1 MSGESGSPFGERLR
15 QWRQRRGL
23 SQLALAGLVGS
34 TTRHISFLET
44 GRSRPSHHM
53 TIRLATAL
61 DVGLRECNQLLRAAG
76 LKAEYREAA
85 IDSADLAP
93 YRRALDG
100 LLDAHDPYPAMV
112 LDRHW
117 TVVLANRSARSLFG
131 DGLVGTNF
139 VRDVLTNPASAAM
152 VVNWSEV
159 AWAGLDR
166 LRQQAER
173 DPFDGELH
181 DLVRAAEVALDA
193 VERPSS
199 ASDVTVC
206 PELLINGTVVRTIS
220 MVARFDLAADITLAE
235 LRVELMYPRDADAER
250 FFRGDDQCR
259 LRSAEPLIVTTVAV
273 TMRGHDSGSAPAPR
287 EC

>member
-23 SQLALAGLVGS
+23 SQLALAGLAGS

-76 LKAEYREAA
+76 LKAEYKEAA
-85 IDSADLAP
+85 IDSADIAP

-100 LLDAHDPYPAMV
+100 LLTAHDPYPAMV

-117 TVVLANRSARSLFG
+117 TVILANRSARSLFG

-159 AWAGLDR
+159 AGAWPDTR
-166 LRQQAER
+166 
-173 DPFDGELH
+173 
-181 DLVRAAEVALDA
+181 
-193 VERPSS
+193 
-199 ASDVTVC
+199 
-206 PELLINGTVVRTIS
+206 
-220 MVARFDLAADITLAE
+220 
-235 LRVELMYPRDADAER
+235 
-250 FFRGDDQCR
+250 
-259 LRSAEPLIVTTVAV
+259 RSK
-273 TMRGHDSGSAPAPR
+273 RYAP
-287 EC
+287 

>member
-1 MSGESGSPFGERLR
+1 
-15 QWRQRRGL
+15 
-23 SQLALAGLVGS
+23 
-34 TTRHISFLET
+34 
-44 GRSRPSHHM
+44 M

-85 IDSADLAP
+85 IDSSDLAP

-100 LLDAHDPYPAMV
+100 LLAAHDPYPAMV
-112 LDRHW
+112 LDRHSD
-117 TVVLANRSARSLFG
+117 VVLANRAARSLFG

-181 DLVRAAEVALDA
+181 DLVRTAEVALDA
-193 VERPSS
+193 VERPS
-199 ASDVTVC
+199 AVSDMTVC
-206 PELLINGTVVRTIS
+206 PELLVNGTVVRTIS

-235 LRVELMYPRDADAER
+235 YVHPNKRSLPGDGNRWYPPLARRPRVTEWVGTWRQAN
-250 FFRGDDQCR
+250 G
-259 LRSAEPLIVTTVAV
+259 
-273 TMRGHDSGSAPAPR
+273 
-287 EC
+287 